1 MRKIVIAIIVLSFV
15 CPGLI
20 MEGRA
25 EDGSQL
31 EGDAKLET
39 TQDLLDICR
48 LDKEHPQY
56 TKAVSFCLGYLTGAV
71 HYHRAISRG
80 PDIEPIMCPDGPISR
95 FEAVE
100 VFIEWANA
108 HPEFLDEPPVQGVFR
123 AAAEKWPCK
132 E

>member
-1 MRKIVIAIIVLSFV
+1 MRKIVIISMLLLLV

-20 MEGRA
+20 VEGKT
-25 EDGSQL
+25 EENSSL

-39 TQDLLDICR
+39 TQDLLDICS

-80 PDIEPIMCPDGPISR
+80 PDIKPIMCPDGPISR

-100 VFIEWANA
+100 VFIEWAQK
-108 HPEFLDEPPVQGVFR
+108 HPGFMDEPPVQGVFR